1 MMEWLA
7 LSWNDTVRISLSTL
21 GVYIAIIFLVRVIGL
36 RSLASMSGF
45 DFATTVAIGA
55 ILGATTTSKEL
66 SLPQGV
72 LALAVLLGLQY
83 VMSLLRGRFSFADM
97 VDNRPLLLM
106 EGPRI
111 MYENLR
117 RVHVAEEELF
127 SKLRAA
133 NVFRL
138 DEVRAVVMER
148 TGSLT
153 VLHGDPGGKEPD
165 EALFKGVRRE

>member
-1 MMEWLA
+1 
-7 LSWNDTVRISLSTL
+7 
-21 GVYIAIIFLVRVIGL
+21 
-36 RSLASMSGF
+36 
-45 DFATTVAIGA
+45 
-55 ILGATTTSKEL
+55 
-66 SLPQGV
+66 
-72 LALAVLLGLQY
+72 
-83 VMSLLRGRFSFADM
+83 M

-111 MYENLR
+111 LYESLR
-117 RVHVAEEELF
+117 WVHMTEEELF

-133 NVFRL
+133 NVFRF

-165 EALFKGVRRE
+165 EVLFKGVRRE